1 MKYKKSFIKLG
12 IAICILTSF
21 SFGAENAEAARI
33 NNSLKSAAEQR
44 AAIEQQRAAAE
55 QKRAA
60 ADSSSDTTAERPSI
74 TERIQAILHPEKN
87 KKNNNSVTKVKSN
100 EPIMGFPQATQEQ
113 CLKYLLKENPKPKIS
128 VSPKQLVAYYYEEG
142 EREGVRPDVA
152 FVQALKETG
161 FFRYGGTVTPD
172 QNNYCGL
179 GTTSAT
185 VKGAYFSTAQMG
197 VRAHIQH
204 LMAYATT
211 TKPSKPLVDPRY
223 NTVRTRY
230 GSGTITEWVGLNGK
244 WAVPGN
250 YYGESILNM
259 FQKVLK
265 Q

>member
-1 MKYKKSFIKLG
+1 MKYKKTFIKLG
-12 IAICILTSF
+12 IALCILTNIT
-21 SFGAENAEAARI
+21 FGVESAEAARI
-33 NNSLKSAAEQR
+33 SNSSVVKMG
-44 AAIEQQRAAAE
+44 QRAAAE
-55 QKRAA
+55 KKVAATKDKAA
-60 ADSSSDTTAERPSI
+60 ATEDKAVTTEERPSI

-87 KKNNNSVTKVKSN
+87 KKNNTTVTKADSK
-100 EPIMGFPQATQEQ
+100 EKIMGFPQATQEQ
-113 CLKYLLKENPKPKIS
+113 CVKYLLKENPNPKIS

-211 TKPSKPLVDPRY
+211 TRPSKPLVDPRY
-223 NTVRTRY
+223 NTVRSKY
-230 GSGTITEWVGLNGK
+230 GIGTITSWVGLNGK
-244 WAVPGN
+244 WAVPGTH
-250 YYGESILNM
+250 YGESILNM
-259 FQKVLK
+259 FQRVLK

>member
-12 IAICILTSF
+12 IALCVLTTITLV
-21 SFGAENAEAARI
+21 AENTEAARI
-33 NNSLKSAAEQR
+33 TNASVVKMGKQHAATKDKV
-44 AAIEQQRAAAE
+44 AATEDKVAVTEDKTAATE
-55 QKRAA
+55 EK
-60 ADSSSDTTAERPSI
+60 PSI

-87 KKNNNSVTKVKSN
+87 KKTAKKTDSKEK
-100 EPIMGFPQATQEQ
+100 IMGFPQATQEQ
-113 CLKYLLKENPKPKIS
+113 CVKYLLKENPKPKIS

-211 TKPSKPLVDPRY
+211 TRPSKPLVDPRY
-223 NTVRTRY
+223 NTVRAKY
-230 GSGTITEWVGLNGK
+230 GLGTITNWVDLNGK

-259 FQKVLK
+259 FQRVLK

>member
-1 MKYKKSFIKLG
+1 MKYKKSFIKIG
-12 IAICILTSF
+12 IAMCVLSTLN
-21 SFGAENAEAARI
+21 FGADNAEAARVH
-33 NNSLKSAAEQR
+33 NSGKTTVS
-44 AAIEQQRAAAE
+44 QQRTAG
-55 QKRAA
+55 
-60 ADSSSDTTAERPSI
+60 DGTDTTTAERPSI

-87 KKNNNSVTKVKSN
+87 KKTSTVESKVDSK
-100 EPIMGFPQATQEQ
+100 EAIMGSPKATQEQ
-113 CLKYLLKENPKPKIS
+113 CVKYLLKENPRPKIS

-211 TKPSKPLVDPRY
+211 TRPSKPLVDPRY
-223 NTVRTRY
+223 QTVRSRY
-230 GSGTITEWVGLNGK
+230 GAGTINKWVGLNGK
-244 WAVPGN
+244 WAVPGTH
-250 YYGESILNM
+250 YGESILNM
-259 FQKVLK
+259 YQRVLK